1 MSIEIRQIQL
11 ADAESYRECLDSVA
25 KERSYLAQIEALP
38 LERIKEFIASS
49 VAADSAQY
57 VAVRDGTVVGWC
69 DIFGH
74 WAYALQ
80 HVGTLG
86 MGVQYNYRRQ
96 GLGTQLIK
104 ATLDH
109 ALRRGIYRV
118 TLEARADNINA
129 IRLYERVGFRREALV
144 KAALRF
150 DGVFYDGV
158 QMSLLQGPASV
169 A

>member
-1 MSIEIRQIQL
+1 
-11 ADAESYRECLDSVA
+11 
-25 KERSYLAQIEALP
+25 
-38 LERIKEFIASS
+38 
-49 VAADSAQY
+49 
-57 VAVRDGTVVGWC
+57 
-69 DIFGH
+69 
-74 WAYALQ
+74 
-80 HVGTLG
+80 
-86 MGVQYNYRRQ
+86 MGVQYDYRHQ

-109 ALRRGIYRV
+109 ALRKGIYRV
-118 TLEARADNINA
+118 KLEARADNIHA